1 MCCWH
6 TIQDQTSSHCPG
18 LCVLHYRAQILAKK
32 VSARAF
38 KVVPGK
44 TGEAAGEIGIEGTTI
59 EAPTEASAA
68 SHAEGLAALLKQ
80 WQLQALRERTVTAR
94 GLAQLDGYYIGM
106 ASP

>member
-6 TIQDQTSSHCPG
+6 TIQDQTLSHCPG

-68 SHAEGLAALLKQ
+68 AMLMLTLLHCARFRTACETMPFLSAGLFSCAL
-80 WQLQALRERTVTAR
+80 
-94 GLAQLDGYYIGM
+94 
-106 ASP
+106 